1 MPNDIQ
7 QWASFIANIVTILSV
22 LGLLISILGWV
33 FWKKQQ
39 NYSFIRDKLS
49 EQELCLTNLL
59 LSFQSTMENYFS
71 LRKNEL
77 SAAND
82 MEIEQVRKKFELSY
96 DTLKANNSRYDVNH
110 IFISNLAFKKTTGYQ
125 IDRIHIDAVN
135 LPSLLI
141 RFDFL
146 KKEMDKIESIEVI
159 KEKCSF
165 ELELVRRTI
174 RDIMIVIVTIRADL

>member
-1 MPNDIQ
+1 MPNDFQ
-7 QWASFIANIVTILSV
+7 QWVSLIANIATIL
-22 LGLLISILGWV
+22 GLVIAFTVWIN
-33 FWKKQQ
+33 WKKQQ
-39 NYSFIRDKLS
+39 NYPFIRDKLS

-82 MEIEQVRKKFELSY
+82 REIEEVRKKFELSY
-96 DTLKANNSRYDVNH
+96 DTLKANSSRYDVNH
-110 IFISNLAFKKTTGYQ
+110 IFISNLAFKKFSGYQ
-125 IDRIHIDAVN
+125 IDRIHIEAIN
-135 LPSLLI
+135 LPSLRM

-159 KEKCSF
+159 EEKCTF